1 MEDHVKGGPDS
12 VGLIFRYVRKR
23 RVCSTSSS
31 CKSVCSLGGVSAAIA
46 GVMCLRMA
54 NQWKRDFAPA
64 SGYAPFPD
72 ADDDNDDAGRGTVFE
87 DADHARTTR
96 STKSGIH
103 LGLRNMSELMNFLPA
118 VTIPYVHIAG
128 TNGKGSVSAMID
140 SCLRDAGLRTGRYN
154 SPHLITIR
162 DAILLN
168 GKEADA
174 DTYESHRETVE
185 TIIRENSLEA
195 SEFEIT
201 TAIAYSIFA
210 AKASELDV
218 LIIECGMGGLRDATN
233 VLDTKFQLCAILTT
247 VDLDHQGFLGDTIE
261 AIAGDK
267 LGITTPDGILLVGKQ
282 DHAEVYGMAQRK
294 ASDLNVDVYET
305 DRNPQPDGSA
315 SSNFGHTSAQTVR
328 VVLDWVQN
336 SPATS
341 LSVSLPLAGE
351 HQMDNLATALMAVQI
366 LAHHDRCLGILPRL
380 QSINGDSMRR
390 GIKKTVWKGRCS
402 WIRVFYPPA
411 SLGPVS
417 PSLKQVEILVDGAH
431 NSSAALQLRRYIDN
445 LQVPSMTPITYIIG
459 LSKSPPK
466 TPASVLQPLL
476 AGCRSVDRV
485 IPVSF
490 TTPIEGM
497 PWISN
502 VPMEDVRKA
511 AIESGIWPENV
522 IAITG
527 EPDSPTGATLLQALQ
542 TLPNRDPGIVVVT
555 GSLYLVADAY
565 RMMEEDS

>member
-1 MEDHVKGGPDS
+1 
-12 VGLIFRYVRKR
+12 
-23 RVCSTSSS
+23 
-31 CKSVCSLGGVSAAIA
+31 
-46 GVMCLRMA
+46 MCLRMA

-64 SGYAPFPD
+64 SGYTPFPD
-72 ADDDNDDAGRGTVFE
+72 ADDDDDMGRQTIFEE
-87 DADHARTTR
+87 DASHARTAK
-96 STKSGIH
+96 SIKSGIH
-103 LGLRNMSELMNFLPA
+103 LGLRNMSELMTFLPA
-118 VTIPYVHIAG
+118 ITTPYVHIAG

-162 DAILLN
+162 DAILVN
-168 GKEADA
+168 GKETDA
-174 DTYESHRETVE
+174 DTYESHRQSIE
-185 TIIRENSLEA
+185 TIIQDNSLEA

-201 TAIAYSIFA
+201 TAVAFSIFA

-261 AIAGDK
+261 AITGDK
-267 LGITTPDGILLVGKQ
+267 LGITIPDGILLVGKQ

-294 ASDLNVDVYET
+294 ANELNVDVYET

-315 SSNFGHTSAQTVR
+315 SADPGLASAQAVR

-336 SPATS
+336 NPATS

-380 QSINGDSMRR
+380 QSIKGDNMRR

-417 PSLKQVEILVDGAH
+417 PSLKQVDILVDGAH

-445 LQVPSMTPITYIIG
+445 LHVPSMTPITYIIG

-476 AGCRSVDRV
+476 EGCRSVDRV

-522 IAITG
+522 IAMSG
-527 EPDSPTGATLLQALQ
+527 EPDSLTGATLLQALQ